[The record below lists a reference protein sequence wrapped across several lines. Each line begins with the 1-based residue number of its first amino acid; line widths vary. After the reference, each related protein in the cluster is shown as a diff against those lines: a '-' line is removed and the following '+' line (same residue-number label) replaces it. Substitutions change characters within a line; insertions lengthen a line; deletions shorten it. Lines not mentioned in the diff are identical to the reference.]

1 MRLIVT
7 AVDLGEGLVVRCPGC
22 NTAHPFR
29 KEWQD
34 QDITCPTP
42 GCGGLLKVNPFIV
55 ERT

>member
-1 MRLIVT
+1 LIVT
-7 AVDLGEGLVVRCPGC
+7 AVELGEGLIVRCPGC

-29 KEWQD
+29 KEWQG

-42 GCGGLLKVNPFIV
+42 GCCGPLKVNPFVV